1 MNKLEAIL
9 RGCKFVEKLFGLREK
24 EIRRKIEAAKDEC
37 KEAEIN
43 WQISYEKAMEKLGE
57 KDVDYGKVLNDMIT
71 AKEGIMSAQA
81 TLKVIDEIEK
91 DLNENVDFSEEDKK

>member
-1 MNKLEAIL
+1 M

-37 KEAEIN
+37 KESEIN

-57 KDVDYGKVLNDMIT
+57 KDVDYGKVLNVMIT

-81 TLKVIDEIEK
+81 TLKVIEEIEK
-91 DLNENVDFSEEDKK
+91 DLNENVDFNGEEGK